1 MTLPLAAFLAANPA
15 SVFCGEMGGQ
25 SVTAT
30 LASGDEI
37 GLCVLPGDKIVEEWT
52 LLRMFDGKVPAP
64 ASNRTGPSS
73 VSTASRCAGFSPSR

>member
-1 MTLPLAAFLAANPA
+1 MTRFTCAFAAAALGLAAPLAAQAAANPA
-15 SVFCGEMGGQ
+15 SVFCGGMGGQ

-52 LLRMFDGKVPAP
+52 LLRMFDGKVPAA
-64 ASNRTGPSS
+64 ASNPFRS
-73 VSTASRCAGFSPSR
+73 